1 MKRPRV
7 LAPLAVLFGCTG
19 TVGPVTAPA
28 ASTPP
33 PVTAPAAATP
43 TPGGAAPAASGFAG
57 GAWARSAQGCGDFQV
72 TVAHASGLR
81 FINIRSQRAP
91 LGLNRVGDSV
101 YVSLGWDGRLDLT
114 VDEYPAPGG
123 QEHYCN
129 DVVSSAPARSA
140 ELKVVA
146 GNVTVR
152 LTGLVDARDFTLEI
166 SLHGVTVRTPTG
178 EVEAIADA
186 TFGGIRAG
194 WLPG

>member
-7 LAPLAVLFGCTG
+7 LASLAVLFGCTG

-28 ASTPP
+28 ASTPSP
-33 PVTAPAAATP
+33 ETAPAAT
-43 TPGGAAPAASGFAG
+43 T
-57 GAWARSAQGCGDFQV
+57 WARSAQGCGDFQV

-81 FINIRSQRAP
+81 FIHIRGQRAQ
-91 LGLNRVGDSV
+91 LGLSRVGDSV
-101 YVSLGWDGRLDLT
+101 YVTLGWDGRLDLT

-152 LTGLVDARDFTLEI
+152 LTGLVDDRNFTLEI
-166 SLHGVTVRTPTG
+166 SLHGVSVRTPTG
-178 EVEAIADA
+178 QVEAIADA
-186 TFGGIRAG
+186 TFRDIRAG